1 MNRAVKR
8 NLDRTEAGL
17 LDEETWD
24 NPGRLT
30 DSDLFA
36 HAGPGW
42 RRGYGATDDMEDD
55 R

>member
-1 MNRAVKR
+1 MSRAMTPFPER
-8 NLDRTEAGL
+8 ADARL
-17 LDEETWD
+17 LDEEVWD
-24 NPGRLT
+24 SPGRLT

-42 RRGYGATDDMEDD
+42 RRGDAALDDPEDD